1 MSPVIQAVKN
11 STQVF
16 QLILLPCSPASVPT
30 LMSMCAQ
37 GLALAYEQEHA
48 VSGSVPLLTGLGL
61 WPPAP
66 CCCREALHSVMAA

>member
-16 QLILLPCSPASVPT
+16 QLILLPSSPASVPT
-30 LMSMCAQ
+30 YVHVCSS
-37 GLALAYEQEHA
+37 LALAYEQEHA

-66 CCCREALHSVMAA
+66 CCCREPLHSVMAA